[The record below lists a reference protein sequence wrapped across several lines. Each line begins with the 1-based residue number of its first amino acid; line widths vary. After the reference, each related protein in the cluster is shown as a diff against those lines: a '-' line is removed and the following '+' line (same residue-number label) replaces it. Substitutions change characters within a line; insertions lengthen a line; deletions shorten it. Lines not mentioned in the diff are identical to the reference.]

1 MPDTD
6 RPIAR
11 YHEGRLEQDIAG
23 IYREVT
29 PRDLWWAQFLLQ
41 SISATDHATRIQ
53 QITEA
58 LEAYEEAQRN
68 A

>member
-1 MPDTD
+1 MTD

-23 IYREVT
+23 VYREV
-29 PRDLWWAQFLLQ
+29 PERHLQ
-41 SISATDHATRIQ
+41 GLRSYLTMCDPKGHQERINTINQ
-53 QITEA
+53 A
-58 LEAYEEAQRN
+58 LEAYEAQRN

>member
-1 MPDTD
+1 MSD
-6 RPIAR
+6 RPIAK
-11 YHEGRLEQDIAG
+11 YENGKFFQDIAG
-23 IYREVT
+23 TYREVT

-58 LEAYEEAQRN
+58 LEAYEADDRQS
-68 A
+68 

>member
-1 MPDTD
+1 MT
-6 RPIAR
+6 RPIAKF
-11 YHEGRLEQDIAG
+11 EDGVLLQDIAG
-23 IYREVT
+23 VYREVT
-29 PRDLWWAQFLLQ
+29 PRDLWWTQFFLQ
-41 SISATDHATRIQ
+41 SVSATDHATRIQ